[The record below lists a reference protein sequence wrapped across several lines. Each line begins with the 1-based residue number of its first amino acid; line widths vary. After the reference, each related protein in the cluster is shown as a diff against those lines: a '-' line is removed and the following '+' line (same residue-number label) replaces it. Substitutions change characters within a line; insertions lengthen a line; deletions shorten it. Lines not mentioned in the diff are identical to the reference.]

1 MILITHGHQD
11 HTAVNLIK
19 NRNDSCQ
26 VITWEEAL
34 VNGEYKTFDLGFATV
49 EAVQAGN
56 NKNHNIREC
65 VGWLITLSD
74 GVTVYATGD
83 TSTTDQMAELAGRHI
98 DYGIIFWRP
107 GLYELAA
114 RTDSGEAWSMVA
126 EEIDGRYLF
135 ARPGMPVSAVT
146 ERLQEAEWIP
156 PLATRAEP
164 AFCTTFYEQEDSPGF
179 VMMVLAF
186 PALKMI

>member
-49 EAVQAGN
+49 EAVRAGN

-83 TSTTDQMAELAGRHI
+83 TSTL
-98 DYGIIFWRP
+98 
-107 GLYELAA
+107 A
-114 RTDSGEAWSMVA
+114 RTAKQPAMSMK
-126 EEIDGRYLF
+126 
-135 ARPGMPVSAVT
+135 SAFRTHRVLT
-146 ERLQEAEWIP
+146 ERLNGSRVRSRPVQVNQSAKRITGGP
-156 PLATRAEP
+156 FNGQYGGL
-164 AFCTTFYEQEDSPGF
+164 
-179 VMMVLAF
+179 
-186 PALKMI
+186 